1 MTPSRTA
8 RVLAGIL
15 ALGLLTTACANPES
29 SAPSSTRPVDLLVDS
44 TGEASWDQPAPLPLA
59 KPAVRFMRS
68 SINAD
73 RFAIVCEDD
82 VVLSASPGW
91 HHIAQTTSTGVSV
104 SQDTLE
110 ATLPSGQLLHQLEL
124 RSGASTRVLS
134 IQCLPADFPVVTM
147 SGRFSSPVLL
157 TAGPPL
163 RPRSMGF
170 RLLLDRD
177 GFPLWFDQ
185 AVPVFG
191 DLALQDDGVLQ
202 HSGTSRPLITYDN
215 IDGQGFQI
223 ADSSGRVLRSWV
235 PDDGT
240 GLDFHTGQL
249 LPNGN
254 LLAIRYI
261 PGPTP
266 QKATMVSGLD
276 QGEFT
281 CQTRPMRDFEGA
293 LYGQVV
299 EVTPQGVVARSWSL
313 DDVLPDAAVSPQAVF
328 IEPSA
333 IDKQSHCLV
342 DLHHLNSAVFYPTP
356 GASAGHGRVLV
367 TGRHINGAV
376 LLDWPSGEVLWT
388 IGGHAGPQALRV
400 TDDPLGGPFRPHDAT
415 LVFDRDVDR
424 LLLYDNRDVGEPSR
438 AAVYRIDRETSTAT
452 LEATYTTDCGTPPIV
467 PQGRTGTPASTDT
480 TYSTDTTA
488 TTEVTKGLCAAF
500 VMGSARA
507 LPGDRGLLVGW
518 GAAVVTASEFAWGA
532 ASPRAQLSLGG
543 LWSYRVV
550 PVTESDVARFLYR

>member
-1 MTPSRTA
+1 
-8 RVLAGIL
+8 
-15 ALGLLTTACANPES
+15 
-29 SAPSSTRPVDLLVDS
+29 
-44 TGEASWDQPAPLPLA
+44 
-59 KPAVRFMRS
+59 VRFMRS
-68 SINAD
+68 RVHAD
-73 RFAIVCEDD
+73 RFAIICQDD
-82 VVLSASPGW
+82 VVLRASPGW
-91 HHIAQTTSTGVSV
+91 RHSAQTTSTGVSV
-104 SQDTLE
+104 SKDALE
-110 ATLPSGQLLHQLEL
+110 ATLPAGQLLHDIKL
-124 RSGASTRVLS
+124 RGGTSTRSLS

-147 SGRFSSPVLL
+147 TGMFSSPVLL
-157 TAGPPL
+157 TAGPALQPK
-163 RPRSMGF
+163 SMGF
-170 RLLLDRD
+170 RLLADRD

-185 AVPVFG
+185 ATPVFG
-191 DLALQDDGVLQ
+191 DLALQEGGVLQ
-202 HSGTSRPLITYDN
+202 HSGTSRPVVSYDN
-215 IDGQGFQI
+215 IDGQGFQL

-235 PDDGT
+235 PDDGI

-261 PGPTP
+261 PGPSP
-266 QKATMVSGLD
+266 QKATMVSGLE

-281 CQTRPMRDFEGA
+281 CPTRPMRDFEGA

-299 EVTPQGVVARSWSL
+299 EVTPQGKVAHSWSL
-313 DDVLPDAAVSPQAVF
+313 DDALSDAAASPQAVF

-356 GASAGHGRVLV
+356 DAPAGHGRVLV

-376 LLDWPSGEVLWT
+376 LLDWPSGQVLWT

-415 LVFDRDVDR
+415 LVFGRAADR

-438 AAVYRIDRETSTAT
+438 AAVYRINTEANTAK
-452 LEATYTTDCGTPPIV
+452 LEATYTTDCEMVGGV
-467 PQGRTGTPASTDT
+467 SQGRTGTPNTP
-480 TYSTDTTA
+480 
-488 TTEVTKGLCAAF
+488 EVSAGSCAAF

-507 LPGDRGLLVGW
+507 LPDDRGLLVGW
-518 GAAVVTASEFAWGA
+518 GAATVTASEFAWGA
-532 ASPRAQLSLGG
+532 ATPRAQLSLGG

-550 PVTESDVARFLYR
+550 PVTESDAARFLDR